1 MPVIGNNYWA
11 DASNFGQGV
20 GNALGQSLIQL
31 PQERYQLALQRQ
43 QLQRALMQMAANQQY
58 RQGMLANRYEDIQDR
73 NQNAQTLNAIR
84 AQLAGIAGA
93 KLGQGHVE
101 DGVWVPGVGA
111 PGSQGPTSV
120 LPPMPSGGISAPPLS
135 PYSGGPQ
142 QLGGQPQVQSVV
154 PPQPQQP
161 PQQQLPGGIVP
172 LPQRPMTSYQ
182 SNEVNNASQILNL
195 RKLLAQAALMSS
207 TNPAV
212 QGLTN
217 QLQMPQQQQGLG
229 QTNRV
234 FNYNPATG
242 QLE

>member
-1 MPVIGNNYWA
+1 LEDNNMPVIGNNYWA

-58 RQGMLANRYEDIQDR
+58 RQGMLANRAEDIQDR
-73 NQNAQTLNAIR
+73 NQNSQDLNAIR
-84 AQLAGIAGA
+84 EQLAG
-93 KLGQGHVE
+93 LQQQRLSQGKVE
-101 DGVWVPGVGA
+101 GGFYVPGVGQQQQT
-111 PGSQGPTSV
+111 P
-120 LPPMPSGGISAPPLS
+120 
-135 PYSGGPQ
+135 PQ
-142 QLGGQPQVQSVV
+142 QLGQQPQVPSMV
-154 PPQPQQP
+154 PPQQPQQVP
-161 PQQQLPGGIVP
+161 QQLPGGIVP
-172 LPQRPMTSYQ
+172 LPQRPMTSFQ
-182 SNEVNNASQILNL
+182 SNEVQNAQGSLDL
-195 RKLLAQAALMSS
+195 RRLLAQAALLSS

-212 QGLTN
+212 ANLTN
-217 QLQMPQQQQGLG
+217 RLQMPQQQQGLG